1 MIERLL
7 LDINNLKNANNKMN
21 IQINELDSKT
31 IELKEKDAKKIHK

>member
-1 MIERLL
+1 LIERLL

-31 IELKEKDAKKIHK
+31 NELKEKDAKKIHK